1 MDKFDQAIINLLT
14 ENSRQSIATIG
25 STIGLSR
32 TAVNERI
39 RKLEERGTIKRYTI
53 ELGQE
58 SQEQSICAYFEL
70 TFHPFEPAAVIQQ
83 LKAIPE
89 IRQAHAISGSTD
101 VLLFVQARSMER
113 LNQLRQQLSAFENL
127 DKLVTSTAMERMV

>member
-1 MDKFDQAIINLLT
+1 M
-14 ENSRQSIATIG
+14 
-25 STIGLSR
+25 
-32 TAVNERI
+32 
-39 RKLEERGTIKRYTI
+39 
-53 ELGQE
+53 
-58 SQEQSICAYFEL
+58 
-70 TFHPFEPAAVIQQ
+70 IQQ